1 MLDINLKNQL
11 KSLLEKV
18 AMPIQ
23 ILPVLDDS
31 RGAREMAEL
40 LADIAPLSDKITLA
54 EPRAPRDGERAPS
67 FAIQRMGSEER
78 VEFAAVPMGHEFTT
92 LALAL
97 LQVGGHPPR
106 MGEES
111 AKAAKS
117 LEGPLVF
124 EAYISLTCQNC
135 PEVAQALSALSAINP
150 NIKTTIIDGGLF
162 AKEVE
167 ERSIMA
173 VPSVYLNGK
182 LFAQGRMGV
191 DEILAKLDSGAEAR
205 RAGEL
210 GRKGVFDV
218 LVVGGG
224 PAGAAAAIYAARKG
238 ARVGV
243 LAERFGGQVLDTM
256 SIENYISVPAT
267 DGPRLAAA
275 LEEHVREYGVEIMA
289 GHRAAGIQERDGV
302 IEVSTSAGASL
313 SSKSVIVATGARWR
327 EMGVPGEREYR
338 NRGVAYCPHCDG
350 PLFKGKRVAVIGGG
364 NSGVE
369 AAIDLAGIAKSV
381 VLVEFGAALRAD
393 EVLLKKLR
401 GLGNV
406 EILTSTQTKEVLGD
420 GSRVTGI
427 ECESR
432 QTGEKRLVDLDGVFV
447 QIGLEPNT
455 EWLRGSIDLSERGE
469 IKVGDRGN
477 TSMAGVFAAGDAT
490 TTPFKQII
498 IAAGD
503 GAKAALG
510 AFEEMMRRPA
520 SQA

>member
-18 AMPIQ
+18 VFPVEVR
-23 ILPVLDDS
+23 PVLDDS
-31 RGAREMAEL
+31 QGASEMAEL
-40 LADIAPLSDKITLA
+40 LADIAPLSDKVFLA
-54 EPRAPRDGERAPS
+54 PARAPREGERAPS
-67 FAIQRMGSEER
+67 FSINRAGSAES

-97 LQVGGHPPR
+97 LQVGGHPSR
-106 MGEES
+106 MGEQS
-111 AKAAKS
+111 AKAAKE
-117 LEGPLVF
+117 LRGPMVF

-135 PEVAQALSALSAINP
+135 PEVAQALVALSVANPAI
-150 NIKTTIIDGGLF
+150 KATIIDGGLF
-162 AKEVE
+162 PKEVE

-191 DEILAKLDSGAEAR
+191 DEILAKLDSGLEAR

-210 GRKGVFDV
+210 GEKGTFDV

-238 ARVGV
+238 AKVGV

-256 SIENYISVPAT
+256 SIENYISVTST

-275 LEEHVREYGVEIMA
+275 LEEHVREYGVDIMA
-289 GHRAAGIQERDGV
+289 GHRAAGISERGAL
-302 IEVSTSAGASL
+302 IEVSTSAGAAL
-313 SSKSVIVATGARWR
+313 SSKSVILATGARWR

-350 PLFKGKRVAVIGGG
+350 PLFKDKRVAVIGGG

-393 EVLLKKLR
+393 EVLLRKLR
-401 GLGNV
+401 SLGNV

-420 GSRVTGI
+420 GAKVTGI

-432 QTGEKRLVDLDGVFV
+432 VDGSLRLIELDGVFV

-455 EWLRGSIDLSERGE
+455 EWLRGSVDLSERSE
-469 IKVGDRGN
+469 IKVGNRGD

-510 AFEEMMRRPA
+510 AFEEMMRRPVKGA
-520 SQA
+520 